1 MSWGCP
7 ALLALSPGALL
18 TWILGSA
25 HLLGTEP
32 QSLHSAHLDP
42 ADCGI
47 CSPGPCRLWHLLT
60 CLGLCPKTCILLTW
74 TLQTVG
80 SAHLDPAD
88 CGICSPG
95 PCRLWH
101 LLTWT
106 CSPEHSLD
114 LLMLLDLLTWI
125 CSPEHALDLLTLW
138 DLCPWTRSPG
148 PCRLWDLLPCLGL
161 CPKTCILLTWTPQTV
176 GSAHLDPAD
185 CGICSP
191 EHALDLLTLWDL
203 CLWTCSCCWTCSP
216 GPAHLALLTL
226 WDLCPWTCSPG
237 PCRLWD
243 LLTWICSP
251 EHSQDLLTWT
261 CSPGSAHLVRSV
273 PLDLLSL
280 WDLFTWTLQTVG
292 SAHLSTPW
300 ICSHG
305 PAHLSIPRIC
315 SPCGTCS
322 PGPCRLWDLCPWI
335 CSAEHSQ
342 DLLTWTCSPCGTCVP
357 GPAHLVGPVP
367 SGPAHLDA
375 PRPRGHRDPNPPIQ
389 LLPPSRCFP
398 EFLISPLAFPADF
411 PHWALTLTLLLLG
424 ATCAP

>member
-95 PCRLWH
+95 PAH
-101 LLTWT
+101 LSTPWTCSCCWICSPGSAHLSTPWT
-106 CSPEHSLD
+106 CSPCG
-114 LLMLLDLLTWI
+114 I
-125 CSPEHALDLLTLW
+125 CV
-138 DLCPWTRSPG
+138 PG
-148 PCRLWDLLPCLGL
+148 P
-161 CPKTCILLTWTPQTV
+161 
-176 GSAHLDPAD
+176 AHLDPAD

-191 EHALDLLTLWDL
+191 AWD
-203 CLWTCSCCWTCSP
+203 CAPKPAFCSP
-216 GPAHLALLTL
+216 GPH
-226 WDLCPWTCSPG
+226 
-237 PCRLWD
+237 RLWD
-243 LLTWICSP
+243 LLTW
-251 EHSQDLLTWT
+251 
-261 CSPGSAHLVRSV
+261 
-273 PLDLLSL
+273 
-280 WDLFTWTLQTVG
+280 TLQIVG

-300 ICSHG
+300 ICSPCGTCVSGPAHVVG
-305 PAHLSIPRIC
+305 PAHLDLLTWPC
-315 SPCGTCS
+315 SPCGIFVPGPAHLDPADCGICS
-322 PGPCRLWDLCPWI
+322 PG
-335 CSAEHSQ
+335 SAHLS
-342 DLLTWTCSPCGTCVP
+342 TPRTCSPCGTCVP